1 MARKLSRRAIAE
13 HIAQRLVAG
22 DSQATLVNQL
32 AAYLIESRRTN
43 EVSLMIRDIQY
54 YLAQNGHLVGTVTSA
69 FQLSSATQKAIES
82 FAKSQ
87 VDAQQVHLDAIVDP
101 NVLGGIRLALPG
113 QELDTTVS
121 RKITLLKTRY
131 KKAAN

>member
-13 HIAQRLVAG
+13 HIAKRLIAG
-22 DSQATLVNQL
+22 DAQATLVNQL

-54 YLAQNGHLVGTVTSA
+54 YLAQKGHVSGTVTAA
-69 FQLSSATQKAIES
+69 FELSDATKKAIQAFTKAETN
-82 FAKSQ
+82 ATN
-87 VDAQQVHLDAIVDP
+87 VHLDTIIDP
-101 NVLGGIRLALPG
+101 TVLGGIRLSLPG
-113 QELDTTVS
+113 KEMDTTVS

-131 KKAAN
+131 KID